1 MEIRTG
7 IDLKRSKLAM
17 DLNLGGEITESTPVA
32 DVVWMRHKLT
42 SEKMKL
48 NGNDFPSY
56 SGMCASLSQLA
67 YPGKPMRVQRPLS

>member
-7 IDLKRSKLAM
+7 IDLKCTKLAV
-17 DLNLGGEITESTPVA
+17 DPNLQEEITETKPVA

-48 NGNDFPSY
+48 NGTDFP
-56 SGMCASLSQLA
+56 
-67 YPGKPMRVQRPLS
+67 